1 MQFLNI
7 NIDSPY
13 FLAPLAGYT
22 DKFFRAIVRQYNC
35 GMIYTEMVSA
45 TGLARHDKKTP
56 GLMQLQPV
64 DHPVGIQ
71 LFSRHPEDYTTAVPK
86 AVAAG
91 ADVVDIN
98 CGCPVPK
105 VMKQGAGAAMMKDPE
120 IVRAIVRESVR
131 VSSVPITIKFR
142 SGWCTKSIN
151 VVELSKIAEAEG
163 AAAIC
168 VHARTRSQ
176 GFGGTADWG
185 IIKAVKEAV
194 SIPVI
199 GNGDV
204 CTRAD
209 ADRLQKETNCDY
221 VMIGRAAVQFFIP
234 PEERV
239 QRLLEHTRLL
249 IAEKGE
255 GRLKEMRKF
264 VPFYTKGLPNVS
276 HMRKAANEARTV
288 GEFEE
293 AFNLRP
299 Q

>member
-1 MQFLNI
+1 MQFLGI

-22 DKFFRAIVRQYNC
+22 DKYFRSIVRQYNC

-56 GLMQLQPV
+56 GLMKLQPI

-71 LFSRHPEDYTTAVPK
+71 LFSRHPEDFTIAVPK
-86 AVAAG
+86 AVAVG

-105 VMKQGAGAAMMKDPE
+105 VMKQGAGAAMMRDPE
-120 IVRAIVRESVR
+120 RVRAIVRESVR

-142 SGWCTKSIN
+142 SGWDTNSIN
-151 VVELSKIAEAEG
+151 VVELSKITEGEG
-163 AAAIC
+163 AQAIC

-176 GFGGTADWG
+176 GFGGTADWS

-209 ADRLQKETNCDY
+209 ADRMQSETGCDF

-234 PEERV
+234 PEDRV
-239 QRLLEHTRLL
+239 KRLLEHTHLL

-255 GRLKEMRKF
+255 ARLKEMRKF
-264 VPFYTKGLPNVS
+264 VPFYTRGLPNVS
-276 HMRKAANEARTV
+276 RLRKAVNEARTV
-288 GEFEE
+288 EEFE
-293 AFNLRP
+293 AALSL
-299 Q
+299 